1 MRRLKATGSD
11 KLKQTTESTRA
22 NLAAELQTVQSTS
35 SSANV
40 EVQSLRDQVARVERS
55 NRDTL
60 AVLESRNTAHDKL
73 AEELAAQHQ
82 KTITSR
88 REIASL
94 EERHQSTATAL
105 ASANFREHNL
115 QQEVDL
121 LKRNNEWFDSEL
133 KTKSGE
139 YAKFRKE
146 RTARIADLNRS
157 NEDIT
162 SNLEIAQRAEKTLRN
177 RLDELGEKADAAFT
191 KIQSMQED
199 ASRAE
204 ESFNAELDSARRLA
218 SLYEQSMH
226 TARRRVQELEDT
238 LEQNK
243 SDAAT
248 EIGQIQAELE
258 SERQGREAAEQ
269 RVEQLEDQFEA
280 LETQHGVNG
289 QVSAQGTPRRTTR
302 DLVAMTTPIR
312 AMSPGAQTL
321 GSTRSRGGLSFTQ
334 MYAEHTSMKSEL
346 EAERR
351 RNAKLSATMDE
362 MIQDLEKR
370 EPELQELQLEHE
382 KLQAEIAHLSSAL
395 ARTGQEK
402 EAMYKES
409 RKWQSQVEGMTRES
423 DLLRQQL
430 RDLSAQIKVLLVEVQ
445 VRSEGAEF
453 SASERTQLQQ
463 AARGEVDIGAL
474 DGMSDTGQFITQR
487 LTTFK
492 NLFELQETNAKL
504 LYLTRQLGEQMEGE
518 EAQAQR
524 SIQEQQRQELDTM
537 RARVEQY
544 KDEMK
549 SLITQSQSYIRERD
563 MFRRMLSHRGHLPQD
578 GDTNAMFGSSVN
590 MPGTP
595 RTPHFGRQS
604 TVDDSQLSTQLAENG
619 RVLKELQS
627 HFDAYRQEAATDHA
641 TLREQSEQLAKE
653 KSDLQHNIARAGS
666 QLTLSQ
672 ERYDML
678 QSNYQMLKTEIE
690 EMQKRSNSL
699 NEVAARQDIRTQQV
713 AEELVEA
720 RGLSEALRNENANL
734 KAEKDLW
741 KKIEHRLSDDNH
753 NLTEERR
760 RLNKLIVDTQNL
772 ANERELSGTET
783 RRKFQ
788 SQLEA
793 LDSDS
798 RLLKQKLEEEIDE
811 NKKTILR
818 RDYEQE
824 QSRSRHDDLMR
835 GMNAAKEELVIVRT
849 VRDQLQAR
857 VDEMKSELRTA
868 EDRVRD
874 LQSVSASASARP
886 TASLADDAQDEA
898 ASRVQIVELSTELE
912 RAKSA
917 LESAQAQVEQ
927 YKAISQSSEE
937 ELQSINESADQYREH
952 MDGQIAERDA
962 KINDLQQRVQDIST
976 ELSATVGQLGE
987 LRGSAEES
995 QARLDQQTTAHEAE
1009 LSRIR
1014 EESERF
1020 EEMAKFYQGDLKAQA
1035 EIAQQA
1041 QQSYDNEL
1049 VKHAE
1054 AAKSLQKLREDFNL
1068 VRLQL
1073 TEARADA
1080 DAARTTLGQ
1089 SEDSW
1094 SSSREFYERELA
1106 EIKVRRNEVDAQNK
1120 VLHQQLENV
1129 SQQITAL
1136 QQRRNQAGQIEEDV
1150 QSSENGLSNLQEVIK
1165 FLRREKEIV
1174 DVQYELSV
1182 QEARRLKQQLDYAQ
1196 LQLDEAR
1203 GKLDQERQRQSDAER
1218 NLISHAKLMDT
1229 INELN
1234 VFRESSVTLRAEARQ
1249 AQSQVAGKTA
1259 QLEELSAQL
1268 QPLQLRVRDLEGEH
1282 DIAHGEMK
1290 LLREDRERWQ
1300 QRAQNILQKYDR
1312 IDPAELEGLKEQL
1325 SSLKEEQEEWSK
1337 EKLIL
1342 QERID
1347 KIPDEIVKA
1356 QEEVVAP
1363 LRSGREKLIEQF
1375 KGRSKELSAKIRGME
1390 AENRSLTSQLDS
1402 VKEELNASIAA
1413 RDAAVASVKTAELNQ
1428 TSQTTA
1434 NSEAVVENDEP
1445 NSAAEDGEISADGAV
1460 SSYLETQLPL
1470 ASSRLEEELMTSGQ
1484 LQQEVARLQAN
1495 VGELESK
1502 LNDVQQELESSQS
1515 ELNALQKHD
1524 ENAVAAR
1531 SEELEQ
1537 LKASLLSAQ
1546 NEMETLRVA
1555 PTVSAAPV
1563 ASTEDVQ
1570 SVQPAA
1576 IAEQTDVEN
1585 KVKAQLEVHRATLDS
1600 EYQQKTKS
1608 LEETFSTRAANMR
1621 TQLTNKLKDAREKLG
1636 HDKDEALQKLQEEHA
1651 AQLAQL
1657 QTDHAAQLLKIQSEH
1672 ANQISELN
1680 AGHNQEIASLKT
1692 LSASKPGA
1700 QPDSGSVLEAAKTV
1714 GPTLVQDPNSTS
1726 EAPDSSAKIDK
1737 STVENVLNL
1746 SPSQIQTL
1754 LRENFIVKNIVTKN
1768 IKTRLDQEVVKVK
1781 KEHEKYTADKVDE
1794 EVSKV
1799 KADQE
1804 QLIAARLEDAKLR
1817 FESIKEQAV
1826 IVEGKKWTAKFSMA
1840 EGRARTAL
1848 AKIEIF
1854 RKAAD
1859 DTPQKPIA
1867 EVWAIAKDFKPP
1879 PVPQAA
1885 TPASSGIPL
1894 SDGSRLDKG
1903 SANTPKA
1910 PSAESHEM
1918 KSETFSSA
1926 LNSNSAGAALANQP
1940 TKQQSSV
1947 PAIPAALV
1955 VSNNGTAQVM
1965 DETSNDSKVQPT
1977 TTGTGPGA
1985 LRSILAQGSGIPRG
1999 GGGTRGA
2006 GMAGRGGGR
2015 GGNTQVLSSSNAAQG
2030 SNLPAPASNLPT
2042 PAQSG
2047 ASNRGGAAAGSRGSR
2062 GRGQGPGHNTTP
2074 TGSPGRGGPNMNA
2087 SARQFVPNANKRPRE
2102 TSTEGGDGSGSGGK
2116 RPRGGGGGGGGQ
2128 S

>member
-1 MRRLKATGSD
+1 M
-11 KLKQTTESTRA
+11 Q
-22 NLAAELQTVQSTS
+22 
-35 SSANV
+35 
-40 EVQSLRDQVARVERS
+40 DQVARVERS

-60 AVLESRNTAHDKL
+60 TLLESRNAAHDKL
-73 AEELAAQHQ
+73 TEELTAQHQ
-82 KTITSR
+82 KTINLR

-94 EERHQSTATAL
+94 EERHQSSDSAL
-105 ASANFREHNL
+105 ASAKFREHNL
-115 QQEVDL
+115 QQEVEL
-121 LKRNNEWFDSEL
+121 LKRNNEWFDTEL
-133 KTKSGE
+133 KTKSAE

-146 RTARIADLNRS
+146 RAARISELTRS
-157 NEDIT
+157 SEEIT
-162 SNLEIAQRAEKTLRN
+162 SNLEIAQRTEKTLRH
-177 RLDELGEKADAAFT
+177 RLGELGDKAEGAFT

-204 ESFNAELDSARRLA
+204 ESFGAELESARRLA
-218 SLYEQSMH
+218 NLYEQSMH
-226 TARRRVQELEDT
+226 TARRRVQDLEDS
-238 LEQNK
+238 LEQYK

-269 RVEQLEDQFEA
+269 KIEQLEGQFESLKA
-280 LETQHGVNG
+280 QHGANG
-289 QVSAQGTPRRTTR
+289 HVPALGTPRQNTS
-302 DLVAMTTPIR
+302 DLIAMTTPRRSI
-312 AMSPGAQTL
+312 SPAAQTP
-321 GSTRSRGGLSFTQ
+321 GSIRSRGGLSFTQ
-334 MYAEHTSMKSEL
+334 MYAEYTSMKTEL
-346 EAERR
+346 DAERR
-351 RNAKLSATMDE
+351 RNGKLSATMDE
-362 MIQDLEKR
+362 MILDLEKR

-382 KLQAEIAHLSSAL
+382 KLQAEIAHLSTAL
-395 ARTGQEK
+395 ARAGQEK
-402 EAMYKES
+402 EVMHKES
-409 RKWQSQVEGMTRES
+409 RKWQSQAEGMMRES

-445 VRSEGAEF
+445 MRNEGVEF
-453 SASERTQLQQ
+453 SEVERTHLQK
-463 AARGEVDIGAL
+463 AARGEIDLGAL
-474 DGMSDTGQFITQR
+474 DGMSDTARFISQR

-504 LYLTRQLGEQMEGE
+504 LRLTRQLGEQMEGE

-524 SIQEQQRQELDTM
+524 TIQEQQGQELETM

-578 GDTNAMFGSSVN
+578 ADTNAMFGSSIDQ
-590 MPGTP
+590 PGTP
-595 RTPHFGRQS
+595 RTPHLGRHS
-604 TVDDSQLSTQLAENG
+604 TVDDSQLSSQLAENG

-641 TLREQSEQLAKE
+641 TLRGQAEHLAKD
-653 KSDLQHNIARAGS
+653 KSDLQQSLARASS
-666 QLTLSQ
+666 QLALSQ

-699 NEVAARQDIRTQQV
+699 SEVAARQDIRTQQV

-720 RGLSEALRNENANL
+720 RGLSETLRNENANL

-753 NLTEERR
+753 NLTEEKR

-772 ANERELSGTET
+772 ANERELSETET

-788 SQLEA
+788 TQLEA
-793 LDSDS
+793 QEADL
-798 RLLKQKLEEEIDE
+798 RLMKQKLEEEINE
-811 NKKTILR
+811 NKKTVLR

-824 QSRSRHDDLMR
+824 QSRSRHDDLIK
-835 GMNAAKEELVIVRT
+835 GMNAAKEELVVVRT
-849 VRDQLQAR
+849 VRDQLQTR
-857 VDEMKSELRTA
+857 VDEMKIELRAA

-874 LQSVSASASARP
+874 FQSMSARSTAPP
-886 TASLADDAQDEA
+886 TDDAQHEPA
-898 ASRVQIVELSTELE
+898 LRLQIVELSTELE
-912 RAKSA
+912 LARVS
-917 LESAQAQVEQ
+917 LTSAQAQVEQ

-937 ELQSINESADQYREH
+937 ELQSINESADQYRED
-952 MDGQIAERDA
+952 MDSQIAERDA
-962 KINDLQQRVQDIST
+962 KITDLQQRVQDIST
-976 ELSATVGQLGE
+976 ELSVTVVQLGE
-987 LRGSAEES
+987 LRGSAEDS
-995 QARLDQQTTAHEAE
+995 QARLDQQRAVYDAE

-1020 EEMAKFYQGDLKAQA
+1020 EEMAKFYQEDLKAQA

-1049 VKHAE
+1049 VRHAE
-1054 AAKSLQKLREDFNL
+1054 AAKSLQKLREELNL

-1106 EIKVRRNEVDAQNK
+1106 EVKVRRNEVDAQNK

-1136 QQRRNQAGQIEEDV
+1136 QQRRNQAGQNGEDV
-1150 QSSENGLSNLQEVIK
+1150 QGSANGLSNLQEVIK

-1196 LQLDEAR
+1196 LQLDETR
-1203 GKLDQERQRQSDAER
+1203 GKLDQERQRQSDSER
-1218 NLISHAKLMDT
+1218 NSISHAKLMDT

-1234 VFRESSVTLRAEARQ
+1234 VFRESSVTLRTEARQ
-1249 AQSQVAGKTA
+1249 AQSQVAEKVTL
-1259 QLEELSAQL
+1259 LEELSAQL
-1268 QPLQLRVRDLEGEH
+1268 QPLQLRVRELEAEH
-1282 DIAHGEMK
+1282 EISHGEMK

-1325 SSLKEEQEEWSK
+1325 LKLKKEHEEWST
-1337 EKLIL
+1337 EKLKL

-1347 KIPDEIVKA
+1347 NIPEEISKA

-1390 AENRSLTSQLDS
+1390 AENRSLTSQLET
-1402 VKEELNASIAA
+1402 VKEELNAAILA
-1413 RDAAVASVKTAELNQ
+1413 RDTAVATVETAQLNQ
-1428 TSQTTA
+1428 TPKTTG
-1434 NSEAVVENDEP
+1434 NSEAVVESDEP
-1445 NSAAEDGEISADGAV
+1445 NSAAEEGEISANGAV
-1460 SSYLETQLPL
+1460 NPELESQLSL
-1470 ASSRLEEELMTSGQ
+1470 ARARLEEELTTSRR
-1484 LQQEVARLQAN
+1484 LQQQVTHLHAN
-1495 VGELESK
+1495 VGELELK
-1502 LNDVQQELESSQS
+1502 LNDLQQKLENSQS
-1515 ELNALQKHD
+1515 ETTALQNHD
-1524 ENAVAAR
+1524 ESAIPTR
-1531 SEELEQ
+1531 SKELEQ
-1537 LKASLLSAQ
+1537 LKAALLSAQ
-1546 NEMETLRVA
+1546 NELESLRA
-1555 PTVSAAPV
+1555 TTTVPAMTAESAR
-1563 ASTEDVQ
+1563 
-1570 SVQPAA
+1570 SVESPHPEA
-1576 IAEQTDVEN
+1576 IAAQADVED
-1585 KVKAQLEVHRATLDS
+1585 KVKAQLEAHRATLDS
-1600 EYQQKTKS
+1600 EYEQKTKS
-1608 LEETFSTRAANMR
+1608 LEETFNTRAANMR

-1657 QTDHAAQLLKIQSEH
+1657 QTDHASQVLKIQSDH
-1672 ANQISELN
+1672 AEQISDLN
-1680 AGHNQEIASLKT
+1680 AGHNQEITSLKN
-1692 LSASKPGA
+1692 LSAA
-1700 QPDSGSVLEAAKTV
+1700 QPASEPGSEKALEAPKAAES
-1714 GPTLVQDPNSTS
+1714 TLISNSSYTGGATNPS
-1726 EAPDSSAKIDK
+1726 DRVDK
-1737 STVENVLNL
+1737 STTEDVMSL

-1754 LRENFIVKNIVTKN
+1754 LRENPIVKNIVTKN

-1781 KEHEKYTADKVDE
+1781 KEYENNIANKVDE

-1804 QLIAARLEDAKLR
+1804 KLVMERLEDAKLR

-1854 RKAAD
+1854 RKAVD
-1859 DTPQKPIA
+1859 DTPLKPVA

-1879 PVPQAA
+1879 PMPQAT
-1885 TPASSGIPL
+1885 TPAISGIPL
-1894 SDGSRLDKG
+1894 SDGVRADKG
-1903 SANTPKA
+1903 LSNAPK
-1910 PSAESHEM
+1910 SQSTESREV
-1918 KSETFSSA
+1918 KSETTLSPA
-1926 LNSNSAGAALANQP
+1926 LNNNSVGIAPAGQP
-1940 TKQQSSV
+1940 TKQQQ
-1947 PAIPAALV
+1947 PIPATPATPIV
-1955 VSNNGTAQVM
+1955 PNSETAHIM
-1965 DETSNDSKVQPT
+1965 DEASSETKVQPA

-2015 GGNTQVLSSSNAAQG
+2015 GGNMQVLSSGNAAQG
-2030 SNLPAPASNLPT
+2030 SNLPTPASSLPT

-2047 ASNRGGAAAGSRGSR
+2047 ASIRGGAAPGGRGGR
-2062 GRGQGPGHNTTP
+2062 GRGQGTGHNTTP
-2074 TGSPGRGGPNMNA
+2074 TGSPGRGGTNMNA
-2087 SARQFVPNANKRPRE
+2087 AARQFVPNVNKRPRE

-2116 RPRGGGGGGGGQ
+2116 RPRGGGGGGPGQ
-2128 S
+2128 L